1 MYSRLK
7 DPCLMTHNQTQ
18 LCVPDVDCLTSIEV
32 TAEKHRADIEYAEAA
47 HVISNDVTSTVIGLA
62 YMML

>member
-1 MYSRLK
+1 
-7 DPCLMTHNQTQ
+7 MTHNQTQ

-32 TAEKHRADIEYAEAA
+32 TAEETYRADIEYAEAA